1 MTIDGVFVTIEY
13 GFNRAFINFHIKKR
27 VAQLVK
33 ASLRCESNSYYIFAV
48 FNYSGSACIQ
58 VCADTRAFEYIDDL
72 VEFLWKELTIT
83 KYVDFNHPRCNYE
96 LSRMLNNG

>member
-13 GFNRAFINFHIKKR
+13 DFNRAWVSFHIKKR

-33 ASLRCESNSYYIFAV
+33 AELKCESNSYYFNV
-48 FNYSGSACIQ
+48 FNYNESACIQ
-58 VCADTRAFEYIDDL
+58 VCAVTYGFEYIDDL

-83 KYVDFNHPRCNYE
+83 KYIDMDSHRVSYE
-96 LSRMLNNG
+96 LSRALSNG